1 MKIKKMSYVLG
12 NFIKSIISE
21 LLHPGFLFS
30 FFNFKISEL
39 CNSEVLLSLMHLLHP
54 TDLSFGSNWVQ
65 KTKPSIYEISRML
78 FSNMDFNF
86 VFFAN
91 FNIFHLEIED
101 AFELIWVKLQN
112 GQFGL
117 QISILGI

>member
-1 MKIKKMSYVLG
+1 
-12 NFIKSIISE
+12 
-21 LLHPGFLFS
+21 
-30 FFNFKISEL
+30 
-39 CNSEVLLSLMHLLHP
+39 
-54 TDLSFGSNWVQ
+54 
-65 KTKPSIYEISRML
+65 ML

-112 GQFGL
+112 GQFRL